1 MRLMNKAAAVGPVQT
16 ELDIKSNAGGQVA
29 FREVGVQSNG
39 SRRGPAPADDPVEAR
54 LRLVVGEV
62 LGGKHERFDEIVAVI
77 GSQVHAIA
85 WRLTQNSE
93 DALDVSQEAF
103 LRIFKALPAW
113 KGRCRFST
121 WVHRVVLNT
130 AVDYLRRQSKHYRGR
145 VEVPSP
151 ADEDEPYEPQ
161 EWGGVTDYTPAD
173 AMERTELRRR
183 ILQAVELLSSRQR
196 KCFMLRHFQEL
207 SVREVAETLGTT
219 EGTVKRHLFRASRRL
234 RELLGTD

>member
-1 MRLMNKAAAVGPVQT
+1 MSKAATVGPGQSD
-16 ELDIKSNAGGQVA
+16 LDGQKNAGGPIA
-29 FREVGVQSNG
+29 FRKADVQTNG
-39 SRRGPAPADDPVEAR
+39 SRRGPLPPDDPVETR
-54 LRLVVGEV
+54 LRLVVAEV
-62 LGGKHERFDEIVAVI
+62 LAGNANRFDEIVAVI
-77 GSQVHAIA
+77 GGQVHAIA
-85 WRLTQNSE
+85 WRLTQNPE

-145 VEVPSP
+145 AEIPSP
-151 ADEDEPYEPQ
+151 TEEDDPYEPQ

-173 AMERTELRRR
+173 AMERSEIRRR

-196 KCFMLRHFQEL
+196 KCFILRHFQEL
-207 SVREVAETLGTT
+207 SVREVAEVLGTS
-219 EGTVKRHLFRASRRL
+219 EGTVKRHLFRACRRL
-234 RELLGTD
+234 RELLATD

>member
-1 MRLMNKAAAVGPVQT
+1 MSKAAMVGPGQSGVD
-16 ELDIKSNAGGQVA
+16 EKSGASGPVA
-29 FREVGVQSNG
+29 FRNADVQTYG
-39 SRRGPAPADDPVEAR
+39 SRRGPSSAKDPVETH
-54 LRLVVGEV
+54 LRDIVAEV
-62 LGGKHERFDEIVAVI
+62 LDGKQERFDEIVAMI

-207 SVREVAETLGTT
+207 SVREVAEVLGTT
-219 EGTVKRHLFRASRRL
+219 EGTVKRHLFRACRRL
-234 RELLGTD
+234 RELLATN